1 MTTALADLQA
11 ALVGTWVSLSIELR
25 PQPGPPGTPG
35 GVAPQ
40 FLTREF
46 RYDADGTFLGRVE
59 MYADPAQAVHM
70 TSLEFGGH
78 LVWHGAHSVAVGA
91 YSVDYVCDTTFSITP
106 RAAESAAAFNGGDL
120 GPQAPFAVGRQT
132 SMLGQGPVIVD
143 HDLLLVRDGFLF
155 MGAKHVD
162 GRQFDS
168 PAARPV
174 ALQIPLER
182 KDLTL

>member
-1 MTTALADLQA
+1 MTTSLTDLQT

-25 PQPGPPGTPG
+25 PQPAPPGSPG

-46 RYDADGTFLGRVE
+46 RYGTDGTFFGSIE
-59 MYADPAQAVHM
+59 MYADPDQTLHL

-78 LVWHGAHSVAVGA
+78 LVWHGAHPVAAGA

-106 RAAESAAAFNGGDL
+106 RTEGSAGMFNGSDQ

-132 SMLGQGPVIVD
+132 SMLGQGPAIVD
-143 HDLLLVRDGFLF
+143 HDLLLVRDGLLF

-182 KDLTL
+182 KDVAP